1 MRLCLGGECMRIRL
15 HVLKNIRKYI
25 SKIKGSIIGL
35 ILISLMTVPISLI
48 YPKFFQ
54 ILIDDVMWEK
64 KIGRLGTVIIGLIAV
79 FILRFICDGISLN
92 LSNRVLNTFSY
103 NIRKDV
109 FTKYNRA
116 PYYLIEKMEIGD
128 LKMRF
133 IDDVDSLGNFIKE
146 QVINYISTVLIVIIT
161 LYMSFY
167 ISKTM
172 TLYCLLIVPFVFL
185 INYLISV
192 GTKKINAKIR
202 NLNSKYYTSTHN
214 TLQFWREIKAQNSE
228 VTFIERFKE
237 YRNILARLGF
247 KSIRYWAYSEVFNDF
262 KANYLT
268 KVFVYIIGTFFV
280 MKQEISVGILIM
292 FSEYFAMLVSALDG
306 LNSKRIALNTNSPY
320 YERIFETFTFP
331 EESTDKLQ
339 ISDLSNGIIIR
350 SLNFSYMDEHPVLTN
365 VNLEIK
371 KGDYIAIVGKTG
383 CGKTT
388 LVKLIMGF
396 YPADKGQI
404 LIDGVCIEQIRKSS
418 LYDLIGMVMQDNFLF
433 NMSIRENLLLA
444 NESATESELVA
455 ACKKANI
462 YDFVVSLPN
471 GFDTEIGECGV
482 KLSGGQKQ
490 RISIAAALL
499 RKPSVL
505 IFDEATSSLDKP
517 SEDVINDAI
526 NEISKDI
533 TVIVITHK
541 PATALRAKKVVVMEN
556 GKISAVGTHEQLMN
570 KNKFYTTLAEASN
583 NE

>member
-1 MRLCLGGECMRIRL
+1 
-15 HVLKNIRKYI
+15 
-25 SKIKGSIIGL
+25 
-35 ILISLMTVPISLI
+35 
-48 YPKFFQ
+48 
-54 ILIDDVMWEK
+54 
-64 KIGRLGTVIIGLIAV
+64 
-79 FILRFICDGISLN
+79 
-92 LSNRVLNTFSY
+92 
-103 NIRKDV
+103 
-109 FTKYNRA
+109 
-116 PYYLIEKMEIGD
+116 
-128 LKMRF
+128 
-133 IDDVDSLGNFIKE
+133 
-146 QVINYISTVLIVIIT
+146 
-161 LYMSFY
+161 
-167 ISKTM
+167 
-172 TLYCLLIVPFVFL
+172 
-185 INYLISV
+185 
-192 GTKKINAKIR
+192 
-202 NLNSKYYTSTHN
+202 
-214 TLQFWREIKAQNSE
+214 
-228 VTFIERFKE
+228 
-237 YRNILARLGF
+237 
-247 KSIRYWAYSEVFNDF
+247 
-262 KANYLT
+262 
-268 KVFVYIIGTFFV
+268 
-280 MKQEISVGILIM
+280 
-292 FSEYFAMLVSALDG
+292 
-306 LNSKRIALNTNSPY
+306 
-320 YERIFETFTFP
+320 
-331 EESTDKLQ
+331 
-339 ISDLSNGIIIR
+339 
-350 SLNFSYMDEHPVLTN
+350 LTN

-388 LVKLIMGF
+388 LVKLIMGL

-433 NMSIRENLLLA
+433 NMSICENLLLA

-471 GFDTEIGECGV
+471 GFDTEIGERGV

-570 KNKFYTTLAEASN
+570 KNKFYTTLTEASN

>member
-1 MRLCLGGECMRIRL
+1 MRIRL
-15 HVLKNIRKYI
+15 YVLKNIRKYI

-48 YPKFFQ
+48 SPKFFQ

-64 KIGRLGTVIIGLIAV
+64 KIGRLGMVIIGLIAV

-92 LSNRVLNTFSY
+92 LSNRVLNTFTY

-109 FTKYNRA
+109 FTKYNMV
-116 PYYLIEKMEIGD
+116 PYYLIEKMETGD

-228 VTFIERFKE
+228 VTFVERFKE

-280 MKQEISVGILIM
+280 MKQEISVGTLIM
-292 FSEYFAMLVSALDG
+292 FSEYFAMLFSALDG
-306 LNSKRIALNTNSPY
+306 LNSKRVALNTNYPY

-339 ISDLSNGIIIR
+339 VSDLNSGISIHG
-350 SLNFSYMDEHPVLTN
+350 LNFSYMAEQPVLTN
-365 VNLEIK
+365 VSLEIK

-388 LVKLIMGF
+388 LVKLLMGF

-404 LIDGVCIEQIRKSS
+404 LIDGVCIEKIRKSN

-455 ACKKANI
+455 ACQKANI
-462 YDFVVSLPN
+462 YDFIVSLPN
-471 GFDTEIGECGV
+471 GFDTEIGERGV

-499 RKPSVL
+499 RKPRVL

>member
-1 MRLCLGGECMRIRL
+1 MRLCLGGEYMKIRL
-15 HVLKNIRKYI
+15 YVLKNIRKYV

-35 ILISLMTVPISLI
+35 VLISLMTVPISLLS
-48 YPKFFQ
+48 PKFFQ

-64 KIGRLGTVIIGLIAV
+64 KIGCLGTVIIGLFAV

-109 FTKYNRA
+109 FTKYNRV
-116 PYYLIEKMEIGD
+116 PYYLIEKMETGD

-146 QVINYISTVLIVIIT
+146 QVISYISTVLIVIIT

-192 GTKKINAKIR
+192 GSKKINAKIR

-228 VTFIERFKE
+228 GTFIERFKG
-237 YRNILARLGF
+237 YRNILAKLGF

-268 KVFVYIIGTFFV
+268 KVFVYIIGAFFV
-280 MKQEISVGILIM
+280 MKQEISVGTLIM
-292 FSEYFAMLVSALDG
+292 FSEYFAMLFSALDG

-388 LVKLIMGF
+388 LVKLIMGL

-471 GFDTEIGECGV
+471 GFDTEIGERGV

-499 RKPSVL
+499 RKPRAL

-541 PATALRAKKVVVMEN
+541 PTTALRAKKVVVMEN

>member
-15 HVLKNIRKYI
+15 YVLKNIRKYI

-48 YPKFFQ
+48 SPKFFQ

-64 KIGRLGTVIIGLIAV
+64 KIGRLGMVIIGLIAV

-92 LSNRVLNTFSY
+92 LSNRVLNTFTY

-109 FTKYNRA
+109 FTKYNMV
-116 PYYLIEKMEIGD
+116 PYYLIEKMETGD

-228 VTFIERFKE
+228 VTFVERFKE

-280 MKQEISVGILIM
+280 MKQEISVGTLIM
-292 FSEYFAMLVSALDG
+292 FSEYFAMLFSALDG
-306 LNSKRIALNTNSPY
+306 LNSKRVALNTNYPY

-339 ISDLSNGIIIR
+339 VSDLNSGISIHG
-350 SLNFSYMDEHPVLTN
+350 LNFSYMAEQPVLTN
-365 VNLEIK
+365 VSLEIK

-388 LVKLIMGF
+388 LVKLLMGF

-404 LIDGVCIEQIRKSS
+404 LIDGVCIEKIRKSN

-455 ACKKANI
+455 ACQKANI
-462 YDFVVSLPN
+462 YDFIVSLPN
-471 GFDTEIGECGV
+471 GFDTEIGERGV

-499 RKPSVL
+499 RKPRVL